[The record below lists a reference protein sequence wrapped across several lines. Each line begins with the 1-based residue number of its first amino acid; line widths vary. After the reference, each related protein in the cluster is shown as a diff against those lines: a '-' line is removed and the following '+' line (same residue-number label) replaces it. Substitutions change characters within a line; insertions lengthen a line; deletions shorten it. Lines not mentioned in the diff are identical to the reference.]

1 MLTKVFDVCLNSV
14 GEKTAYMEY
23 YNSGYRTIDE
33 RRLNRP
39 WYRQY
44 AFVDFTFHE
53 MNRHEKGVVAD
64 REAKLDERHEVT
76 LLLVLSSNNTALDL
90 IEKWLK
96 LN

>member
-1 MLTKVFDVCLNSV
+1 
-14 GEKTAYMEY
+14 
-23 YNSGYRTIDE
+23 
-33 RRLNRP
+33 
-39 WYRQY
+39 
-44 AFVDFTFHE
+44 

-90 IEKWLK
+90 IEKRLK